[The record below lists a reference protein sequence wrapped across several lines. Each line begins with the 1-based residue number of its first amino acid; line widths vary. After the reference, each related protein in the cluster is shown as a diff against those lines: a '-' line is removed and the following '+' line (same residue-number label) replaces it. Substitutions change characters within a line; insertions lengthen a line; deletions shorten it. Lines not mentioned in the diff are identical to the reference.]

1 MQENQRKTP
10 VSLKLIACI
19 SAFFF
24 LSYSKF
30 SFAASP
36 FPFAFAAALS
46 PLCSLTAAA
55 GIIMSCISS
64 GNMQSVQY
72 VSAVILIP
80 LLSVF
85 IKKNDALK
93 RGIAVALCFML
104 SFVFFC
110 ITEKFSLRSL
120 AVFSTASVL
129 AGFVCGY
136 TVILLN
142 SPRGIIA
149 EAAVNKPA
157 VALLCFS
164 AVSVLSSFS
173 FFGINPGEIAAVF
186 FTLVYARNYRFAG
199 GSTAGITGAAALI
212 INGAADI
219 RSVVFM
225 GISGMAA
232 GTFINYGRPAAASA
246 YLLVSV
252 MCTAVSGAGMFPVM
266 SYVNIVAGIIFF
278 CMVPVEK
285 VHNEEKRISSTFDE
299 ESDMMRISSFRMR
312 LVANTIGNAAEKP
325 ESFNEIKKNYAGN
338 AGSIA
343 DITESEYRTMSKNIL
358 AEQLT
363 ASSEIIR
370 SLSSDVQK
378 RFIIDRR
385 ITSRMK
391 TVLNENDIGFVSL
404 VAYYNSSRRLF
415 AEIYC
420 PKNSCVS
427 GYRIYR
433 TLSDEF
439 GINFE
444 CTKCYDGEEMRF
456 LISERPAYRIE
467 AEISQKSSAS
477 SEENGD
483 TCLCFRD
490 SYGKFYIVISDGMGT
505 GKRAFEYSSRAVG
518 LFRQF
523 ILGGV
528 DAEQSIRIINTII
541 RSESTDDY
549 FATLD
554 VAAFDLD
561 NGNMTVYK
569 SGAAPTIFLHGG
581 SIFSVNS
588 PTFPI
593 GAADTAGM
601 FKRTFSLKT
610 GDMVTMIS
618 DGVPE
623 KAYGIIKRELTEKSD
638 VSEISENIC
647 RLSQKISYDDVSVI
661 TARLVRR

>member
-157 VALLCFS
+157 IALLCFS

-456 LISERPAYRIE
+456 LSERPAYRIE

-623 KAYGIIKRELTEKSD
+623 KAYGVIKRELTEKSD

-661 TARLVRR
+661 TARLVRQ